1 MPATDEWWLRNVQL
15 GIISAGH
22 EGKPGDDGEVALRSF
37 NKGDWIIAYAKGIGY
52 VGAGIAEGEDT
63 YRLVQ
68 DSDVP
73 AGFETNH
80 RHWRTVNWR
89 YVIPTLKDAVTWQD
103 AGRMP
108 PPKTGQIILDEV
120 IAKGVLDAIA
130 RRVQQLVPRL
140 GNTPSDNKLDS
151 GNLERED
158 DEVDLGEE
166 DLRKL
171 RVHKSIE
178 RNLKLAHRAK
188 KLLGYKCIA
197 CNLDFREKYG
207 ELGKGFIEAHH
218 LTPLSKLK
226 GQIVTLDPKK
236 DFTVLCSNCH
246 RMIHRSEFVGD
257 VAGFINTHVL
267 RNEA

>member
-37 NKGDWIIAYAKGIGY
+37 NKGDWIFAFAKGIGY
-52 VGAGIAEGEDT
+52 VGAGIAEGQDT

-68 DSDVP
+68 DSDIP

-89 YVIPTLKDAVTWQD
+89 YVIPSLMEAVTWQD

-108 PPKTGQIILDEV
+108 PPKTGQIILDKV

-130 RRVQQLVPRL
+130 RRVQHVVARL
-140 GNTPSDNKLDS
+140 GKISSDNS
-151 GNLERED
+151 QYSSNLERED
-158 DEVDLGEE
+158 DEVGLGQE
-166 DLRKL
+166 DLTKL

-178 RNLKLAHRAK
+178 RNRKLAQRAK
-188 KLLGYKCIA
+188 KLLGYRCVA
-197 CNLDFREKYG
+197 CKLDFQEKYG
-207 ELGKGFIEAHH
+207 GLGKGFIEAHH
-218 LTPLSKLK
+218 LTPLSELK
-226 GQIVTLDPKK
+226 GQIVMLDPKK

-246 RMIHRSEFVGD
+246 RMIHRSDFVGN
-257 VAGFINTHVL
+257 VAGFVNTHVL